1 MPSYITEC
9 HAPDNSTFVV
19 VCADPSWD
27 TIHSDQIPSNV
38 NYLLIN
44 NTNVTN
50 IHEDSFSTKDIQ
62 ILHMTHNPLENINI
76 EGENCFLNLS
86 SKEITK
92 IF

>member
-27 TIHSDQIPSNV
+27 AIHSDQIPSNV

-44 NTNVTN
+44 NTR
-50 IHEDSFSTKDIQ
+50 
-62 ILHMTHNPLENINI
+62 
-76 EGENCFLNLS
+76 NCYCWYEKHQRDKNLPISYFLMS
-86 SKEITK
+86 
-92 IF
+92 